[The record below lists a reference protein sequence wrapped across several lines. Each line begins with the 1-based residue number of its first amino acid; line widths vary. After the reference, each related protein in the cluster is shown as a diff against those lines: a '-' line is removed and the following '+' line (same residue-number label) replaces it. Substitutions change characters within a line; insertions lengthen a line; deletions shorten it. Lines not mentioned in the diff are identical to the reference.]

1 MINKNIKI
9 DELDKI
15 KELLDTMQIEFKN
28 DKDFYTIKAYD
39 TTPYD
44 RAKAKKEAEKLR
56 REYERWVIKKK
67 RRELN

>member
-1 MINKNIKI
+1 MGFIINIAEIRNK
-9 DELDKI
+9 KI
-15 KELLDTMQIEFKN
+15 KAQQIEFKN

-56 REYERWVIKKK
+56 REYER
-67 RRELN
+67 